1 MLATSILAPEKLA
14 EVTDDILRRLEAIR
28 KDVQRHFEPWEDRE
42 AEDLLRG
49 AILIYLNKF
58 PNIEHSIQAQVLRE
72 LPNFATHNFKWD
84 WPEKPDT
91 WFNHFDKV
99 LAGQYPLNK
108 IPEHLRDLAK
118 ELYY

>member
-14 EVTDDILRRLEAIR
+14 EITDDILRRLEAIR

-58 PNIEHSIQAQVLRE
+58 PNIEHSIQAHLGCRLAWQKHSLA
-72 LPNFATHNFKWD
+72 LWD
-84 WPEKPDT
+84 NRVCLHHAVSDYFGER
-91 WFNHFDKV
+91 
-99 LAGQYPLNK
+99 LAAL
-108 IPEHLRDLAK
+108 DLQ
-118 ELYY
+118 